1 LANLRQIEFAGKTL
15 LTPQCTL
22 ARSPNGGWD
31 GKGFGMW
38 HELQVAYGV
47 WGMYAWEK
55 EWKCLCKQ
63 FKSRVKLAGWRLVWG
78 EVSRWK
84 RKRWPQVQPKPTVR
98 NVAISMLNV
107 I

>member
-1 LANLRQIEFAGKTL
+1 

-47 WGMYAWEK
+47 W
-55 EWKCLCKQ
+55 
-63 FKSRVKLAGWRLVWG
+63 RLGYVCMG
-78 EVSRWK
+78 K
-84 RKRWPQVQPKPTVR
+84 RMEMFMQTV
-98 NVAISMLNV
+98 
-107 I
+107 

>member
-47 WGMYAWEK
+47 W
-55 EWKCLCKQ
+55 
-63 FKSRVKLAGWRLVWG
+63 RLGYVCMG
-78 EVSRWK
+78 K
-84 RKRWPQVQPKPTVR
+84 RMEMFMQTV
-98 NVAISMLNV
+98 
-107 I
+107 